1 MPGEFRIRKATAADK
16 EATYWVCL
24 KTGDH
29 GDDGE
34 ALFTDDPDALGR
46 IYVGPYLEYEPD
58 LALVLED
65 NEGVC
70 GYCLGA
76 MDSRQLYDRYEQ
88 KWRPELTQD
97 FPEPNGDPSRWTP
110 LEQVYHLYHHP
121 DYYCPEPYELYPS
134 QLHIDLVPRAQG
146 RGLGRRMID
155 EGASKIAAKGS
166 PGVHLGMSA
175 KNDRAH
181 RFYLKLGFEELARD
195 GSGENQAIYLGK
207 RLNEGGGSA

>member
-1 MPGEFRIRKATAADK
+1 MVN
-16 EATYWVCL
+16 EAF
-24 KTGDH
+24 GSA
-29 GDDGE
+29 E
-34 ALFTDDPDALGR
+34 ALVDKLKAESAGHFASGW
-46 IYVGPYLEYEPD
+46 GW
-58 LALVLED
+58 LVLED
-65 NEGVC
+65 GKGVC

-76 MDSRQLYDRYEQ
+76 MDSRKLYDRYEQ
-88 KWRPELTQD
+88 EWRPGLARD
-97 FPEPNGDPSRWTP
+97 FPEPGGDPSRWTP

-121 DYYCPEPYELYPS
+121 DYYCPEPYDLYPS

-146 RGLGRRMID
+146 RGLGRRMVD
-155 EGASKIAAKGS
+155 EVASEIAAKGS